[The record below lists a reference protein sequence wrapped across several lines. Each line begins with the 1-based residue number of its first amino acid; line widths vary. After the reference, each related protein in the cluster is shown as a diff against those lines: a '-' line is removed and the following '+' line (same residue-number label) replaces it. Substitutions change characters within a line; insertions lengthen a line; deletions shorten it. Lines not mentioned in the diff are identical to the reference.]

1 MKIGLLICAYNRP
14 EYLQRCLDSLRKAD
28 LTDVDV
34 LIYDDASTD
43 QVTRDM
49 ICKSNYA
56 SILASKNGSIKNSI
70 LQGSRYLFNSGCDT
84 VINLDS
90 DAIVTPDFISR
101 LKSLKERFPDN
112 IITGFNC
119 TTKNR
124 DGSIRHLIVTEG
136 DQYNE
141 KKSVGGINMMYSID
155 QFIKWIEPA
164 TVKCLYQGG
173 NWDHQSCLLS
183 NADGYNIVCAVPSVV
198 QHIGVDSS
206 MGHTAGGEPP
216 DVADDFEE
224 VKRESVAYIHKDDN
238 GNIDKMLLLLPDV
251 TLVGVDCVNIERL
264 IKAADLSCR
273 NIKFGEVVLLSS
285 LPSSDK
291 RVRKIKALTSR
302 EAYSVFMMKELAN
315 YIHTKYLLVIQH
327 DGFVLNA
334 MAWDDD
340 FYNYDY
346 IGAPWEWY
354 TDGKNVGNGGFS
366 FRTKKIMQITA
377 NDNDIIPINE
387 LGVTKDCEEDHCI
400 CRLYRD
406 YLEKEYKMKF
416 APIEVARKFA
426 IEGWS
431 LTNPVWNGEFGF
443 HGPHLKNI
451 SL

>member
-1 MKIGLLICAYNRP
+1 
-14 EYLQRCLDSLRKAD
+14 
-28 LTDVDV
+28 
-34 LIYDDASTD
+34 
-43 QVTRDM
+43 
-49 ICKSNYA
+49 
-56 SILASKNGSIKNSI
+56 
-70 LQGSRYLFNSGCDT
+70 
-84 VINLDS
+84 
-90 DAIVTPDFISR
+90 
-101 LKSLKERFPDN
+101 
-112 IITGFNC
+112 
-119 TTKNR
+119 
-124 DGSIRHLIVTEG
+124 
-136 DQYNE
+136 
-141 KKSVGGINMMYSID
+141 
-155 QFIKWIEPA
+155 
-164 TVKCLYQGG
+164 
-173 NWDHQSCLLS
+173 
-183 NADGYNIVCAVPSVV
+183 
-198 QHIGVDSS
+198 
-206 MGHTAGGEPP
+206 
-216 DVADDFEE
+216 
-224 VKRESVAYIHKDDN
+224 
-238 GNIDKMLLLLPDV
+238 
-251 TLVGVDCVNIERL
+251 L

-315 YIHTKYLLVIQH
+315 YIHTKYMLVIQH

-377 NDNDIIPINE
+377 NDRDIIPINE